1 MTKEEEYRAKISQC
15 NWNDLTNLWEAIQ
28 VDDTPGWA
36 AGKAFEY
43 LVLRAF
49 QLEGA
54 HVRWPYRVT
63 IGELTKTETGE
74 TVEQIDGFIHTN
86 DGLACLIECKDKGRD
101 KNGKVIRVNIEPIAK
116 LRNQLLRRP
125 SAVIGIVFSRS
136 GFTDSASL
144 LARFTAPQ
152 VILLWAG
159 DEVEIALENKWFCK
173 GLMAKYR
180 TCVAMGLPDYHISRG
195 VDL

>member
-1 MTKEEEYRAKISQC
+1 MTKEEEYRNKILQYD
-15 NWNDLTNLWEAIQ
+15 WNDLIDLWEAIKA
-28 VDDTPGWA
+28 DDTPDWD

-49 QLEGA
+49 QLEGS
-54 HVRWPYRVT
+54 HVRWPYKVT
-63 IGELTKTETGE
+63 IGELTKTETRKE
-74 TVEQIDGFIHTN
+74 LEEIDGFIHTN
-86 DGLACLIECKDKGRD
+86 DGLVCLVQCKDEG
-101 KNGKVIRVNIEPIAK
+101 VRVNIEPIAK

-125 SAVIGIVFSRS
+125 STVIGIVFSRS
-136 GFTDSASL
+136 GFTDPASL

-159 DEVEIALENKWFCK
+159 DEVEIALRNRWFCK

-195 VDL
+195 V